1 MRRESSAPPAS
12 RRPPIAAVVLAAGE
26 GRRMGRPKLLLPFR
40 GKPIL
45 EWVLELVEGLPLKR
59 RLIVLGAHATEILE
73 ALFSCS
79 ALPTDRHPS
88 SVTRNGIPWEIV
100 LNANWRE
107 GMGSSLRLAARHVK
121 GGMLVFLGDM
131 PLVPRE
137 AALEVLSQAGERP
150 VAPVFQGRRGFPV
163 YLPEELRPRI
173 LELSGD
179 GGARGII
186 RGKCELVPSD
196 NYGVVW
202 DIDTQEDLVVARG
215 GG

>member
-1 MRRESSAPPAS
+1 
-12 RRPPIAAVVLAAGE
+12 
-26 GRRMGRPKLLLPFR
+26 MGRPKLLLPFR
-40 GKPIL
+40 GRPIL

-59 RLIVLGAHATEILE
+59 RLIVLGAHAPEILE
-73 ALFSCS
+73 VLFSCS
-79 ALPTDRHPS
+79 ALPTAHHPPS
-88 SVTRNGIPWEIV
+88 ITRNGIPWEVV

-107 GMGSSLRLAARHVK
+107 GMGSSLRLAARHVE

-137 AALEVLSQAGERP
+137 VALEVLSRTGERP
-150 VAPVFQGRRGFPV
+150 VAPVFQGKRGFPV
-163 YLPEELRPRI
+163 YLPKKLRPRI

-186 RGKCELVPSD
+186 QGTCELVPSD
-196 NYGVVW
+196 NPGVIW
-202 DIDTQEDLVVARG
+202 DIDTREDLVVARG